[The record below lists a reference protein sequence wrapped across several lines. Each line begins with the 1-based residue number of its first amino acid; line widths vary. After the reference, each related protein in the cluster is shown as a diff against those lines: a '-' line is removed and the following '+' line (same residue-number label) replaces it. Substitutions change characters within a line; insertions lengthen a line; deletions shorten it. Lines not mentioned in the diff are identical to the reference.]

1 MTKQNMPI
9 SEKKVQL
16 SEIFTSIEGEG
27 ILFGTKTMF
36 VRMAG
41 CHLKCYWCDT
51 SYALAMNSGNAYSI
65 NEVKKMIKDHL
76 QNNTYKINFTG
87 GEPLIQYEAVKDLA
101 KFIKEEI
108 GLRTYIESSCY
119 DIDRFNKIISYI
131 DICKIEF
138 KTKDSQAVDIKH
150 YKYLLNNE
158 IECLKTAI
166 DNKKITFIKIVISN
180 STSIKEFK
188 ELIEVI
194 FNTIKCDNLA
204 GFIIQPTSTINE
216 PTVNK
221 LLQFY
226 DLVYPIYNEVRII
239 PQLHKIIGAR

>member
-1 MTKQNMPI
+1 MPI
-9 SEKKVQL
+9 HEKKIQL

-51 SYALAMNSGNAYSI
+51 NYALAMNSGNTYSI
-65 NEVKKMIKDHL
+65 DQVKKMMKEQL

-101 KFIKEEI
+101 KFTKEDL

-119 DIDRFNKIISYI
+119 DINRFNKIIPYI

-138 KTKDSQAVDIKH
+138 KTKDSEAVDIKH
-150 YKYLLNNE
+150 YEHLLNNE
-158 IECLKTAI
+158 VECLRTAI
-166 DNKKITFIKIVISN
+166 ENKKITFIKIVVSN
-180 STSIKEFK
+180 STTVKEFK
-188 ELIEVI
+188 KLIEII
-194 FNTIKCDNLA
+194 FNTVKSEELA
-204 GFIIQPTSTINE
+204 GFIIQPTNNINE
-216 PTVNK
+216 PTVDR

-226 DLVYPIYNEVRII
+226 DLIYPRYNEVRII

>member
-1 MTKQNMPI
+1 
-9 SEKKVQL
+9 
-16 SEIFTSIEGEG
+16 
-27 ILFGTKTMF
+27 
-36 VRMAG
+36 
-41 CHLKCYWCDT
+41 
-51 SYALAMNSGNAYSI
+51 
-65 NEVKKMIKDHL
+65 MIKDQL

-101 KFIKEEI
+101 KFIKEEL

-119 DIDRFNKIISYI
+119 DVNRFNKIISYI

-150 YKYLLNNE
+150 YRYLLNNE

-166 DNKKITFIKIVISN
+166 ENKKITFIKIVVSN
-180 STSIKEFK
+180 STAIKEFK

-194 FNTIKCDNLA
+194 FNTIKSEELA
-204 GFIIQPTSTINE
+204 GFIIQPTNNINE
-216 PTVNK
+216 PTVDR

-226 DLVYPIYNEVRII
+226 DLIYPRYNEVRVI

>member
-9 SEKKVQL
+9 HEKKIQL

-51 SYALAMNSGNAYSI
+51 NYALAMNSGNTYSI
-65 NEVKKMIKDHL
+65 DQVKKMMKEQL

-101 KFIKEEI
+101 KFTKEDL

-119 DIDRFNKIISYI
+119 DINRFNKIIPYI

-138 KTKDSQAVDIKH
+138 KTKDSEAVDIKH
-150 YKYLLNNE
+150 YEHLLNNE
-158 IECLKTAI
+158 VECLRTAI
-166 DNKKITFIKIVISN
+166 ENKKITFIKIVVSN
-180 STSIKEFK
+180 STTVKEFK
-188 ELIEVI
+188 KLIEII
-194 FNTIKCDNLA
+194 FNTVKSEELA
-204 GFIIQPTSTINE
+204 GFIIQPTNNINE
-216 PTVNK
+216 PTVDR

-226 DLVYPIYNEVRII
+226 DLIYPRYNEVRII

>member
-9 SEKKVQL
+9 HEKKIQL

-51 SYALAMNSGNAYSI
+51 NYALAMNSGNTYSI
-65 NEVKKMIKDHL
+65 DQVKKMMKDQL

-101 KFIKEEI
+101 KFTKEEL

-119 DIDRFNKIISYI
+119 DVNRFNKIIHYI

-138 KTKDSQAVDIKH
+138 KTKDSEAVDIKH
-150 YKYLLNNE
+150 YEHLLNNE
-158 IECLKTAI
+158 IGCLRTAI
-166 DNKKITFIKIVISN
+166 ENKKITFIKIVVSN
-180 STSIKEFK
+180 YTTAREFK
-188 ELIEVI
+188 KLIEII
-194 FNTIKCDNLA
+194 FNTVKSEELA
-204 GFIIQPTSTINE
+204 GFIIQPTNNINE
-216 PTVNK
+216 PTVDR

-226 DLVYPIYNEVRII
+226 DLIYPRYNEVRII

>member
-1 MTKQNMPI
+1 MPI
-9 SEKKVQL
+9 HEKKIQL

-51 SYALAMNSGNAYSI
+51 NYALAMNSGNTYSI
-65 NEVKKMIKDHL
+65 DQVKKMMKEQL

-101 KFIKEEI
+101 KFTKEDL

-119 DIDRFNKIISYI
+119 DINRFNKIIPYI

-138 KTKDSQAVDIKH
+138 KTKDSEAVDIKH
-150 YKYLLNNE
+150 YEHLLNNE
-158 IECLKTAI
+158 VECLRTAI
-166 DNKKITFIKIVISN
+166 ENKKITFIKIVVSN
-180 STSIKEFK
+180 STTVKEFK
-188 ELIEVI
+188 KLIEI
-194 FNTIKCDNLA
+194 SFNTVKSEELA
-204 GFIIQPTSTINE
+204 GFIIQPTNNINE
-216 PTVNK
+216 PTVDR

-226 DLVYPIYNEVRII
+226 DLIYPRYNEVRII

>member
-9 SEKKVQL
+9 NEKKIQL

-51 SYALAMNSGNAYSI
+51 GYALAMNSGNTYSI
-65 NEVKKMIKDHL
+65 AEVKKIIKEQL

-101 KFIKEEI
+101 KFIKEEL

-119 DIDRFNKIISYI
+119 DIDRFNKIIPYI

-150 YKYLLNNE
+150 YRYL
-158 IECLKTAI
+158 LKTAI
-166 DNKKITFIKIVISN
+166 QNKKITFIKIVVSN
-180 STSIKEFK
+180 STSIEELN
-188 ELIEVI
+188 ELIEII
-194 FNTIKCDNLA
+194 FNTIKPEELA
-204 GFIIQPTSTINE
+204 GFIIQPTTNINE
-216 PTVNK
+216 PTVDR

-226 DLVYPIYNEVRII
+226 DLIYPRYNEVRII

>member
-1 MTKQNMPI
+1 MPI
-9 SEKKVQL
+9 HEKKIQL

-51 SYALAMNSGNAYSI
+51 NYALAMNSGNTYSI
-65 NEVKKMIKDHL
+65 DQVKKMMKEQL

-101 KFIKEEI
+101 KFTKEDL

-119 DIDRFNKIISYI
+119 DINRFNKIIPYI

-138 KTKDSQAVDIKH
+138 KTKDSEAVDIKH
-150 YKYLLNNE
+150 YEHLLNNE
-158 IECLKTAI
+158 VECLRTAI
-166 DNKKITFIKIVISN
+166 ENKKITFIKIVVSN
-180 STSIKEFK
+180 STTVKEFK
-188 ELIEVI
+188 KLIEII
-194 FNTIKCDNLA
+194 FNTVKSGELA
-204 GFIIQPTSTINE
+204 GFIIQPTNNINE
-216 PTVNK
+216 PTVDR

-226 DLVYPIYNEVRII
+226 DLIYPRYNEVRII
-239 PQLHKIIGAR
+239 PQLHKIMGAR

>member
-9 SEKKVQL
+9 HEKKIQL

-51 SYALAMNSGNAYSI
+51 NYALPMNSGNTYSI
-65 NEVKKMIKDHL
+65 DQVKKMMKDQL

-101 KFIKEEI
+101 KFTKEDL

-119 DIDRFNKIISYI
+119 DINRFNKIIPYI

-138 KTKDSQAVDIKH
+138 KTKDSGAVDIKH
-150 YKYLLNNE
+150 YE
-158 IECLKTAI
+158 
-166 DNKKITFIKIVISN
+166 
-180 STSIKEFK
+180 
-188 ELIEVI
+188 
-194 FNTIKCDNLA
+194 
-204 GFIIQPTSTINE
+204 
-216 PTVNK
+216 
-221 LLQFY
+221 
-226 DLVYPIYNEVRII
+226 
-239 PQLHKIIGAR
+239 H

>member
-1 MTKQNMPI
+1 MPI
-9 SEKKVQL
+9 HEKKIQL

-51 SYALAMNSGNAYSI
+51 NYALAMNSGNTYSI
-65 NEVKKMIKDHL
+65 DQVKKMMKDQL

-87 GEPLIQYEAVKDLA
+87 GEPLIQFEAVKDLA
-101 KFIKEEI
+101 KFTKEEL

-119 DIDRFNKIISYI
+119 DVNRFNKIIPYI

-138 KTKDSQAVDIKH
+138 KTKDSEAVDIKH
-150 YKYLLNNE
+150 YEHLLNNE
-158 IECLKTAI
+158 VECLRTAI
-166 DNKKITFIKIVISN
+166 ENKKITFIKIVVSN
-180 STSIKEFK
+180 STTVKEFK
-188 ELIEVI
+188 KLIEII
-194 FNTIKCDNLA
+194 FNTVKSEELA
-204 GFIIQPTSTINE
+204 GFIIQPTNNINE
-216 PTVNK
+216 PTVDR

-226 DLVYPIYNEVRII
+226 DLIYPRYNEVRII